1 MESPIKPQLKRSNP
15 LPSIPEEVSKAA
27 AMYKKEGETE
37 NVGSF
42 RAMVSGTIYYYSTFV
57 QGKLDDNKR
66 PTGYLVIREDGS
78 IPPFSEAKKPL
89 RMINST
95 DGILR
100 EILLKGPA
108 LANRPTDNWEGLE
121 SILKRIITMLNEPL
135 PPDIQQAFDVFR
147 GIPKR
152 ALEKQ
157 REIREIVLNGE
168 KLFEELTTDYL
179 ITDEFYERVE
189 SEFYRYVEC
198 QFIQHDVQVSTYQE
212 REKFLQYLSS
222 IVSITNFSL
231 WKNYRSLK
239 KHHHAMTI
247 TDKRDLEAH
256 EDVRKD
262 PRRDKNTE
270 KHFEWV
276 FDRTRNPRDE

>member
-1 MESPIKPQLKRSNP
+1 MNPPIKPQLKRSKP
-15 LPSIPEEVSKAA
+15 LPSIPEEVMKTAA
-27 AMYKKEGETE
+27 AYKRVGETE

-42 RAMVSGTIYYYSTFV
+42 RALVSGKIYYYSTYV
-57 QGKLDDNKR
+57 QGELNDHKR
-66 PTGYLVIREDGS
+66 PTGYLVIRGDGS
-78 IPPFSEAKKPL
+78 VPPLSEAKKPL

-100 EILLKGPA
+100 EILLNGPS

-121 SILKRIITMLNEPL
+121 ELLSRISNMLKCPL
-135 PPDIQQAFDVFR
+135 PADVQQALEVFR
-147 GIPKR
+147 SIPER
-152 ALEKQ
+152 VLDKQ

-179 ITDEFYERVE
+179 ITDAFYEKVE

-198 QFIQHDVQVSTYQE
+198 QFVQHDIQVTTYPE

-222 IVSITNFSL
+222 VVSITNFSL
-231 WKNYRSLK
+231 WRLYRSLK

-256 EDVRKD
+256 EDVRND
-262 PRRDKNTE
+262 LRRDKNTE
-270 KHFEWV
+270 KHFEMV
-276 FDRTRNPRDE
+276 FNLTRNSRDE